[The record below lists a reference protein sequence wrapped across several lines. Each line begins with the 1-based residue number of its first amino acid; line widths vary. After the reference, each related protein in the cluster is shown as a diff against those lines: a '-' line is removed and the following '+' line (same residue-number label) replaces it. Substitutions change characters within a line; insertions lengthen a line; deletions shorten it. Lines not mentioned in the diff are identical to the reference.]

1 MHRSIEAVRSL
12 LDTRPQVRLA
22 YIFGSLASG
31 NESPSSDL
39 DVGILFA
46 ANPSPEALDRLS
58 VELEAVSD
66 RKVDI
71 VDLRRAPPLRIHEIV
86 ITGRLLVCRNEDERV
101 GFITQSAARFLDTA
115 HLRKVQY
122 SYLRQRTEAYRA
134 ASG

>member
-1 MHRSIEAVRSL
+1 MQRAIEAVHSL
-12 LDTRPQVRLA
+12 LDTRSEVRLA
-22 YIFGSLASG
+22 YIFGSSASG

-46 ANPSPEALDRLS
+46 SSPSPKALDRLNA
-58 VELEAVSD
+58 ELEAISE
-66 RKVDI
+66 RTVDI
-71 VDLRRAPPLRIHEIV
+71 VDLRRDPPLLIHEIV

-101 GFITQSAARFLDTA
+101 RFITQSAARFLDTA